1 MIGQLDRIIELQQ
14 LSLTAKTKQP
24 NKIVCI
30 ASGKGGTGKTVFAVN
45 LAYMLAKNKK
55 KVLLVDLD
63 FNLANVHILLNE
75 NPVKTIGSF
84 FNYTSPL
91 LSLINNYK
99 NTFDIIFGDS
109 NKSNYKMPGLALID
123 LLIEKLS
130 ELSDSYDA
138 ILIDCGAGASDQ
150 IVSLLNQSSFNI
162 IVTTPEPTAIM
173 DAYSIIKLVKHNNA
187 EMKNYIVVNKSIDDE
202 EGNTAFTNLNKALKH
217 FLKIQVPLLAVLH
230 EDRDIRAS
238 VISQNLFV
246 EIYPASK
253 LTKQFELATDRFIK
267 IIQLFN
273 INQSSFIP
281 A

>member
-14 LSLTAKTKQP
+14 LSLTAKTAKL
-24 NKIVCI
+24 NKIVCV

-45 LAYMLAKNKK
+45 LAYLLAMNKK

-91 LSLINNYK
+91 LPLISNYK
-99 NTFDIIFGDS
+99 NTFDIIYGDS
-109 NKSNYKMPGLALID
+109 NKSDYKMPGPALID
-123 LLIEKLS
+123 LLIGKLNELS
-130 ELSDSYDA
+130 ENYDVV
-138 ILIDCGAGASDQ
+138 LIDCGAGASDQ

-238 VISQNLFV
+238 VISQNLFA

-273 INQSSFIP
+273 INQSAFIP